1 MLLDFGINEKE
12 RKDRKNL
19 IDSEIDIKQKCSDS
33 RFCIILSVKDE
44 MVVLVLV
51 VVVVLEMVV
60 RV

>member
-1 MLLDFGINEKE
+1 MKKE

-33 RFCIILSVKDE
+33 RFCIILSVKGE

>member
-44 MVVLVLV
+44 MVLVLV

>member
-1 MLLDFGINEKE
+1 MKKE

-19 IDSEIDIKQKCSDS
+19 IDLEIGIKQKCSDS
-33 RFCIILSVKDE
+33 HLCIILSVKDE
-44 MVVLVLV
+44 RVVLVLV